1 MSPEKE
7 KRFRCISQVN
17 STVEQIDIS
26 ASEDALYTELGR
38 WGTEKATVILWQIN
52 AVRFAIWEQGVFSF
66 YDAVPLRADLL
77 IELRIFNEQGELYLR
92 CEDGRFVG
100 RLRTDEVGDEVDY
113 VDTIARF
120 WGSHHKEDDEDTAWM
135 KLRDPSRKLELKL
148 PAVEGKPEFVGLVT
162 RSYIGVDNETGQA
175 GYIDHRYYAIESADM
190 EVYDG
195 QGK

>member
-1 MSPEKE
+1 MSTEK
-7 KRFRCISQVN
+7 KNRFCCISQVN

-26 ASEDALYTELGR
+26 VSEDALHTELR
-38 WGTEKATVILWQIN
+38 RRGTKKATVILWQIN
-52 AVRFAIWEQGVFSF
+52 AVRFGTWEQGEFSF
-66 YDAVPLRADLL
+66 ADAAPLRADLL
-77 IELRIFNEQGELYLR
+77 IELRIFNPKGELYLR

-100 RLRTDEVGDEVDY
+100 RLRTDEAGDEVDY

-120 WGSHHKEDDEDTAWM
+120 WGGHTKDADEDAAWM
-135 KLRDPSRKLELKL
+135 TLRDPSRKLELEL

-162 RSYIGVDNETGQA
+162 RSYIGFHKETGQA

-195 QGK
+195 QEK

>member
-1 MSPEKE
+1 MSTGK
-7 KRFRCISQVN
+7 KNRFCCISQVN

-26 ASEDALYTELGR
+26 ASEDALHTELGR
-38 WGTEKATVILWQIN
+38 WGTKKATVILWQMN
-52 AVRFAIWEQGVFSF
+52 AVRFGTWDGHAFSF
-66 YDAVPLRADLL
+66 PAHAPLQMELL

-92 CEDGRFVG
+92 CEDGQFVG
-100 RLRTDEVGDEVDY
+100 RLRTDEAGTEVDY

-120 WGSHHKEDDEDTAWM
+120 WGGHTKGAAEDADWM
-135 KLRDPSRKLELKL
+135 TLRDPSRKLELEL
-148 PAVEGKPEFVGLVT
+148 PAVEGKPEFVGLVM

-195 QGK
+195 QEK